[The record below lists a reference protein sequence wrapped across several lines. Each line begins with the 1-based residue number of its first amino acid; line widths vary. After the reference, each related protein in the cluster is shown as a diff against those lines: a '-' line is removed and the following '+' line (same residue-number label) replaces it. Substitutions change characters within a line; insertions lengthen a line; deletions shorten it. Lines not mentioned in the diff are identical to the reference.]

1 MPTPTEDD
9 ATTPTSAEILAV
21 HDGTDGW
28 GVITAAAPAS
38 AYQTSPC
45 ARCPWLRDSPVG
57 AFPPEVFR
65 HSARTTY
72 DLATHKFGCH
82 ASTPAQPKTCAGFL
96 LRGAAH
102 NLSVRVHGPD
112 VTAAV
117 STDRPLYDNYREM
130 AIANGVAPGD
140 PSLAP
145 CRDSLADLEDAPLPG
160 TTPGPQADLA
170 LARATRIIRDF
181 IVASVGADHGGEM
194 TSQAQ
199 LLAGR
204 LAAHGHLAT
213 GSTTPQAAETAT
225 AVIRAFI
232 VDSVGED
239 TGDDM
244 TEQAKQLRHHLTGAG
259 LLADGVYEP
268 IPLSRVTSTD

>member
-1 MPTPTEDD
+1 MSTPTSDD
-9 ATTPTSAEILAV
+9 ATPTGAEILAV
-21 HDGTDGW
+21 HDGADGW
-28 GVITAAAPAS
+28 GVVTAAAPAG
-38 AYQTSPC
+38 AYQASPC

-82 ASTPAQPKTCAGFL
+82 SSTPEQPKTCAGFL

-112 VTAAV
+112 VTTAV
-117 STDRPLYDNYREM
+117 STNRPLYDNYREM
-130 AIANGVAPGD
+130 AIANGVHPDD
-140 PSLAP
+140 PSLKP
-145 CRDSLADLEDAPLPG
+145 CRDSRAYLDDATMLDDGAPH
-160 TTPGPQADLA
+160 PQTHLA
-170 LARATRIIRDF
+170 LARAARVIRDF
-181 IVASVGADHGGEM
+181 IVASVGADHGEEM

-213 GSTTPQAAETAT
+213 GITAFHAVVQLPG
-225 AVIRAFI
+225 AVIRDFI
-232 VDSVGED
+232 VESVGED

-244 TEQAKQLRHHLTGAG
+244 TDQAEQLRHQLAAAG
-259 LLADGVYEP
+259 LLADGVYQP
-268 IPLSRVTSTD
+268 VPLAP